1 MLVISALWLSWF
13 LYRPLKTS
21 AFNLEKSNIALGR
34 QKQTELEQ
42 DSSTRCFILA
52 ILCAKVGTFSLW
64 TLTSVTVVYEVSD
77 W

>member
-34 QKQTELEQ
+34 QKQTELEMLPIM
-42 DSSTRCFILA
+42 R
-52 ILCAKVGTFSLW
+52 
-64 TLTSVTVVYEVSD
+64 LT
-77 W
+77 